1 MEFNELAAT
10 VEMTGVTLSRNEKP
24 LLKDIKLSAR
34 EKRIGIVGRNGS
46 GKTTFARVL
55 SGLVAPDQGEV
66 RICGIDVVKDRKAA
80 LRSVGILF
88 QNPDHQIIFPT
99 VEEELGFGL
108 IQMGCSK
115 LETEHQVHG
124 VLKAFDKQ
132 HWAKAQTHQISQGQ
146 KQLVCLM
153 AIIAMKP
160 QVVILDEPFSGLDIP
175 TRLQL
180 TYYFDRIDA
189 TLIHISHNPES
200 LQGYERV
207 IWLDN
212 GQIREDGSAA
222 STLSNFTKHMNALGT
237 QDDIS
242 ELIG

>member
-66 RICGIDVVKDRKAA
+66 RICGIDVAKDRKAA
-80 LRSVGILF
+80 LRTVGILF

-115 LETEHQVHG
+115 HETEHQVYE
-124 VLKAFDKQ
+124 VLKAFDKGTLGQ
-132 HWAKAQTHQISQGQ
+132 NPNASTFSGAKAVG
-146 KQLVCLM
+146 L
-153 AIIAMKP
+153 
-160 QVVILDEPFSGLDIP
+160 LDGHHSNETQSRYSRRTFLGLRHSNAFAVEPLF
-175 TRLQL
+175 
-180 TYYFDRIDA
+180 
-189 TLIHISHNPES
+189 
-200 LQGYERV
+200 
-207 IWLDN
+207 
-212 GQIREDGSAA
+212 
-222 STLSNFTKHMNALGT
+222 
-237 QDDIS
+237 
-242 ELIG
+242 